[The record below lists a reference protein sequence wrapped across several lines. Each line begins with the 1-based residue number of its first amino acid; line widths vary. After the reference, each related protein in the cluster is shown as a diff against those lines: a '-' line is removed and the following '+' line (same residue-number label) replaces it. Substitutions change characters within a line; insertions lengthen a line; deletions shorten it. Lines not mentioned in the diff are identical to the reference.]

1 MFYISRFGS
10 KSACILERW
19 GIAVEN
25 MHKEHH
31 TLAHFCI
38 PPFPSPSHCESSTL
52 VWLAH
57 TSAVLSTER
66 IVMSYTNRCK
76 TLWVGL
82 PRPHEHFIT
91 VDQFSGW
98 RRHQVWAHR
107 NGEELKNILTQR
119 FASNTVFLSLLMA
132 TEVGILFSPSDPA
145 NLFRDK
151 LKNSLYDTWGYYS
164 GLFLCLAVFFTVC
177 ALYTNYVA
185 WGIIANIGKDNVH
198 TILRSTI
205 GSYAVQLPQGL
216 IVLSIYFFF
225 ITFVCL
231 LGILM
236 PHLAALIISVCF
248 ILLMIHITSTY
259 SALGRIIMDTGA
271 MGDRVF
277 FDKEE
282 ERMSPNDLYGALL
295 EKVKAARNSDI
306 PVNRIYQSD
315 YRKSLQDIEMGDDVA
330 ASQTRDVEEAKE
342 EIDKADKEEWEA
354 WSGFNLPHGSGAFVG
369 VSLWRIVNVAQH
381 CMYVTQFWA
390 FKK

>member
-1 MFYISRFGS
+1 
-10 KSACILERW
+10 
-19 GIAVEN
+19 

-82 PRPHEHFIT
+82 PRPFEHFIT

-119 FASNTVFLSLLMA
+119 FAANTVFLSLLMA
-132 TEVGILFSPSDPA
+132 TEIGILFSPSPPA
-145 NLFRDK
+145 DLFRDK
-151 LKNSLYDTWGYYS
+151 LKNSLFDTWGYYS

-185 WGIIANIGKDNVH
+185 WGIIANIGRDNVH

-236 PHLAALIISVCF
+236 PHVAALVISVCF

-282 ERMSPNDLYGALL
+282 DRMSPNDLYGALL

-342 EIDKADKEEWEA
+342 EIDKADKEE
-354 WSGFNLPHGSGAFVG
+354 
-369 VSLWRIVNVAQH
+369 
-381 CMYVTQFWA
+381 
-390 FKK
+390 